1 MSRILAA
8 FVVLLLLA
16 GPAHAARSGQ
26 DSRVPPATA
35 PAGQTATPPA
45 VQPAAAPDPAA
56 GLPVSLSR
64 IRKELATKPVLK
76 LDLPD
81 ADIPRFYVNVNATP
95 DIQTFLK
102 GADLVNGPVPGAPPT
117 FNDMMGLWTPKEL
130 YSSAGFD
137 GLSLLT
143 AGAFNAA
150 SVLRAQGVHRPRQRE
165 ERARA
170 PGDSGR
176 DQAGAGRAR
185 EDERATEEAGRRP
198 LPVAHASACALTAPA
213 PTTHR

>member
-16 GPAHAARSGQ
+16 GPAQAARPEQ
-26 DSRVPPATA
+26 DSAVPA
-35 PAGQTATPPA
+35 ATPPA
-45 VQPAAAPDPAA
+45 GQATAAPPAQPAADPNPSTDF
-56 GLPVSLSR
+56 PVSLSR

-81 ADIPRFYVNVNATP
+81 DGLPRFYVNVSATP
-95 DIQTFLK
+95 DIQRFLK
-102 GADLVNGPVPGAPPT
+102 GQDLVNGPVPGAAPT
-117 FNDMMGLWTPKEL
+117 FADMMALWTPKEL

-150 SVLRAQGVHRPRQRE
+150 LYYAHKAFVALANAKNEHEREAIRE
-165 ERARA
+165 EIKRELAELEKINA
-170 PGDSGR
+170 QKKKPGGEPTSN
-176 DQAGAGRAR
+176 
-185 EDERATEEAGRRP
+185 
-198 LPVAHASACALTAPA
+198 APA
-213 PTTHR
+213 PTGHR

>member
-16 GPAHAARSGQ
+16 GPAQAARSGQ
-26 DSRVPPATA
+26 DSRVPPATP
-35 PAGQTATPPA
+35 PAGQTATSPA
-45 VQPAAAPDPAA
+45 VQPAAD
-56 GLPVSLSR
+56 LPVSLSR

-81 ADIPRFYVNVNATP
+81 DDIPRFYVNVNATP
-95 DIQTFLK
+95 DIQAFLK

-117 FNDMMGLWTPKEL
+117 FNDMMGLWTPKDL

-143 AGAFNAA
+143 AGAFSAALYYAHKAFIALANAK
-150 SVLRAQGVHRPRQRE
+150 SEHERQAIRE
-165 ERARA
+165 EIKRELAELEKLNA
-170 PGDSGR
+170 QKKKPGGS
-176 DQAGAGRAR
+176 
-185 EDERATEEAGRRP
+185 P
-198 LPVAHASACALTAPA
+198 SFP
-213 PTTHR
+213 

>member
-16 GPAHAARSGQ
+16 GPAQAARPGQ
-26 DSRVPPATA
+26 DSRVPPATP

-45 VQPAAAPDPAA
+45 VQPAAAPDPATD
-56 GLPVSLSR
+56 LPVSLSR

-81 ADIPRFYVNVNATP
+81 DDIPRFYVNVNATP
-95 DIQTFLK
+95 DIQAFLK

-150 SVLRAQGVHRPRQRE
+150 LYYAHKAFVALANAKSEHERQAIRE
-165 ERARA
+165 EIKRELAELEKLNA
-170 PGDSGR
+170 QKKKPGGEPKS
-176 DQAGAGRAR
+176 Q
-185 EDERATEEAGRRP
+185 
-198 LPVAHASACALTAPA
+198 
-213 PTTHR
+213 

>member
-150 SVLRAQGVHRPRQRE
+150 LYYAHKAFTALANAKSEHERQAIRE
-165 ERARA
+165 EIKRELAELEKMNA
-170 PGDSGR
+170 QQKKPGGEPTSD
-176 DQAGAGRAR
+176 
-185 EDERATEEAGRRP
+185 
-198 LPVAHASACALTAPA
+198 APA
-213 PTTHR
+213 PVTHR